1 MIKSIINQL
10 FVLISIIFITSSFN
24 GVALA
29 ADSECRGDG
38 ALKIPTWHSYLPK
51 DAQCNVQTDNLGGEV
66 VILVLLGIFDIV
78 LFLAGF
84 IAVII
89 VIWGGYKFLTSAG
102 EPQKIASARTTIINA
117 LVGIV
122 ITFVASNVV
131 GFVAGRLS

>member
-1 MIKSIINQL
+1 MNMIFKQLLAMVVIL
-10 FVLISIIFITSSFN
+10 FVFSSIN
-24 GVALA
+24 GIAVATDA
-29 ADSECRGDG
+29 ECRGDG
-38 ALKIPTWHSYLPK
+38 ALKIPTWHQYLPK
-51 DAQCNVQTDNLGGEV
+51 DANCNINTTDMGGEV
-66 VILVLLGIFDIV
+66 VILVLFGIFDIV

-117 LVGIV
+117 LVGIL

-131 GFVAGRLS
+131 GFIAGRLS